1 MSEKPA
7 TTKKTNPN
15 IKLTKEAVALQKF
28 VERMK
33 ANNDKFEAS
42 LNERHSRWDAT
53 GIGKPLPPKRGTMA
67 R

>member
-15 IKLTKEAVALQKF
+15 IKLTKQAAELEKF
-28 VERMK
+28 VEQYK

-42 LNERHSRWDAT
+42 INDRHARWDAV
-53 GIGKPLPPKRGTMA
+53 GIGQPLPRKRGTMA